1 MKYYPLIFTAL
12 TIVGISLLVYHIT
25 NPTSDWKDYVSSILI
40 IIANIGMY
48 IAIKKS
54 EKWGNKDK

>member
-1 MKYYPLIFTAL
+1 MKYYPFIFTAL
-12 TIVGISLLVYHIT
+12 TIVGIALLAYHIT